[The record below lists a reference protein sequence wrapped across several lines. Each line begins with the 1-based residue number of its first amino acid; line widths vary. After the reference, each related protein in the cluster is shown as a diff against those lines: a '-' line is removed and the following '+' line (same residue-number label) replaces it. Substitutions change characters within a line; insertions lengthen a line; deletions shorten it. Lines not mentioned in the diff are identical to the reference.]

1 MYAIV
6 DIAGKQFKVTKD
18 QEIFTPHLKQD
29 EGSKVVFDNVLLLD
43 EKGKIQVG
51 APTIKGMKVSAKV
64 IEHVKGDKIIVFKKK
79 RRKGYK
85 VKNGHRQ
92 QYTKILINKISK

>member
-6 DIAGKQFKVTKD
+6 DIAGKQFKVAKD
-18 QEIFTPHLKQD
+18 EEIYAPLMSEK
-29 EGSKVVFDNVLLLD
+29 EGAKVEFDKVMLVD
-43 EKGKIQVG
+43 DKGKVNIGV
-51 APTIKGMKVSAKV
+51 PTIKGMKVSAEV
-64 IEHVKGDKIIVFKKK
+64 LGHVRGDKVIVFKKK

-92 QYTKILINKISK
+92 NFTKLKINSISK

>member
-6 DIAGKQFKVTKD
+6 NIAGQQFKVSKD
-18 QEIFTPHLKQD
+18 QSVYAPKLKA
-29 EGSKVVFDNVLLLD
+29 EAGETVEFDNVLLV
-43 EKGKIQVG
+43 EKDGKVDVG
-51 APTIKGMKVSAKV
+51 VPFVKKTKVSAKV
-64 IEHVKGDKIIVFKKK
+64 LEHVKGDKVIVFKKK

-92 QYTKILINKISK
+92 EFTKVLIENIG